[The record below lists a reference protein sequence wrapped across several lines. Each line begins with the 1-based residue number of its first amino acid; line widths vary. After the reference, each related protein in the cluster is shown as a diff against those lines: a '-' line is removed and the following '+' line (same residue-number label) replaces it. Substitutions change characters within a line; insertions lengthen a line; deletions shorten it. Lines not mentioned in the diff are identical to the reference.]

1 MAIKRKTKKKAA
13 PRRKRAATGN
23 GLKKFQTYLKTKT
36 AAVRKRVKAA
46 EVKLNAAKRAA
57 ASARKKAIS
66 GFKKKRK

>member
-13 PRRKRAATGN
+13 PRRKRTGAGS

-36 AAVRKRVKAA
+36 AATRKRVKAA
-46 EVKLNAAKRAA
+46 EMKLNAAKRILAA
-57 ASARKKAIS
+57 ARKKAIT